1 MIKEFKEFITRGSLI
16 DLAVAFIVGVAFATV
31 VTSFTDVVLGAVS
44 YVFGGHASFDRLGV
58 KRDGVVVIPYGAFLT
73 AVINFMIVAF
83 ILFLVVKAYNRMR
96 KAPDVTTKT
105 CSFCQTAIPLAAKRC
120 PNCTS
125 DLRLALS

>member
-44 YVFGGHASFDRLGV
+44 FVFGGEVSFDRLGV
-58 KRDGVVVIPYGAFLT
+58 KRGGEIVIPYGAFLT
-73 AVINFMIVAF
+73 ALVNFVIVGF
-83 ILFLVVKAYNRMR
+83 ILFLVVKAYNTMR
-96 KAPDVTTKT
+96 KAPDATTKT
-105 CSFCQTAIPLAAKRC
+105 CSFCRTEIPLSATRC

-125 DLRLALS
+125 ELQVA

>member
-44 YVFGGHASFDRLGV
+44 FVFGGEVSFDRLGV
-58 KRDGVVVIPYGAFLT
+58 KRGGEIVIPYGAFLT
-73 AVINFMIVAF
+73 ALVNFVIVGF
-83 ILFLVVKAYNRMR
+83 ILFLVVKAYNTMR
-96 KAPDVTTKT
+96 KAPDATTKT
-105 CSFCQTAIPLAAKRC
+105 CSFCWTEIPLSATRC

-125 DLRLALS
+125 ELQVA